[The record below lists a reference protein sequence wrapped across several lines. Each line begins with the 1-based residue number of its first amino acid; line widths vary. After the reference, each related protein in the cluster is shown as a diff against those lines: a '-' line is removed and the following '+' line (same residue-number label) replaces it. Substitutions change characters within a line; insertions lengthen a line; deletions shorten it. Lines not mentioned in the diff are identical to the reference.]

1 MLFFRWVLLLLLL
14 GALLCFA
21 LYVGTGEVR
30 WRAYGVRLVQGVIIA
45 GFVFFA
51 GLILERTLYP

>member
-14 GALLCFA
+14 AALLCFTMYA
-21 LYVGTGEVR
+21 GTGEVR
-30 WRAYGVRLVQGVIIA
+30 WRTYGVRLVKGVIVA